1 MGKISENKVENK
13 TKETKK
19 IVNKIMEKSEERV
32 STRGRNFEGKV
43 IKKFPKRV
51 VIEFGRMI
59 YIRKYER
66 YEKRKTKLHA
76 RLPESLRDEIN
87 IGDLIQITE
96 CRPLSK
102 IIHFMVIGKIR
113 SGNEEA
119 KKWRL

>member
-119 KKWRL
+119 KK